1 MTFARLLATIQDYKQ
16 AGILNLET
24 SHGPAHIAKMEQIEQ
39 TLNLERLTTLL
50 NDTFGDWLTSQ
61 GISHLM
67 MLEKNKV
74 CLNVTG
80 QLKHANLAKGIEFHS
95 RFLLIS
101 LDEVEEEPEGIA
113 DALKCYTSEGDGA
126 YVWVIPDGYMAALTP
141 AEQEWE
147 KHGGGYFSHESICI
161 SNTADID
168 TRCVLEVLYE
178 DTALANVSCEFD
190 VPAHRSVHYRL
201 DKLKTEN
208 GEPLIAKD
216 APVSYKIT
224 SRDTRIVVQGSRILT
239 SGENSIF
246 ASFGTVMAWCPM

>member
-1 MTFARLLATIQDYKQ
+1 MTFATLLTTIRDYKQ
-16 AGILNLET
+16 AGISNLET
-24 SHGPAHIAKMEQIEQ
+24 
-39 TLNLERLTTLL
+39 LTTLI
-50 NDTFGDWLTSQ
+50 NDAFGDWLASQ
-61 GISHLM
+61 GVSRLT
-67 MLEKNKV
+67 MLSPDKL

-80 QLKHANLAKGIEFHS
+80 SLKHTNSAEGIGFHS
-95 RFLLIS
+95 RFLVIS
-101 LDEVEEEPEGIA
+101 LDDVAEAPETIA
-113 DALKCYTSEGDGA
+113 EALKSYTSDGDGA

-147 KHGGGYFSHESICI
+147 QHGGGYFSHESICI

-168 TRCVLEVLYE
+168 TRCLLEVLYE
-178 DTALANVSCEFD
+178 DPALENVSCEFD

-201 DKLKTEN
+201 DKLKAEN

-224 SRDTRIVVQGSRILT
+224 SRDARIVVQGSRILT

-246 ASFGTVMAWCPM
+246 ASFGTVMAWSPQ